1 MSEFHGPLT
10 LEQQTREWLAE
21 LDYIKH
27 HPYRFTPAID
37 VADDYVRDSPS
48 LRRLIGG
55 MFAWRSYPRPDW
67 WS

>member
-21 LDYIKH
+21 LDYIKR
-27 HPYRFTPAID
+27 HPYRFTPAVD
-37 VADDYVRDSPS
+37 VADYHVSEPPTLGRVINRMLS
-48 LRRLIGG
+48 RQGYGG
-55 MFAWRSYPRPDW
+55 GAW